1 MPAAPLPPA
10 DLAAQL
16 AAFERDGAIV
26 LPGALSA
33 EEVELLRDAIQS
45 NRARQPLNWS
55 LRGAENGVDGGPQGE
70 SGRWQTDE
78 LLRTETDA
86 VALVAR
92 HPLLMQLA
100 SALIGPA
107 CRFSNL
113 GCMHREPVPEP
124 PPPSVPDAFAAQGI
138 HWQMWHREAGG
149 HAAPDHPLCIP
160 SLQCLFY
167 LDDCTEDS
175 HCFSFVPESAAEKRA
190 LPHEPADNGSV
201 PTADGLNRVR
211 VQRDSVTGSDDMW
224 RNVPLEGRPNWPR
237 SLKGRDALAPAG
249 SLIVQNNHNLHA
261 GTVRGPT
268 ERPRRT
274 LHIGYRNLGSSH
286 VKEDLNPATLPLPD
300 QLGLPTR
307 LQDARTQAL
316 GFVAGVPEEYR
327 WMYDVAELYHGLFVK
342 HDSGY
347 PPDED
352 GEREHAAGLA
362 AAAAARL

>member
-1 MPAAPLPPA
+1 MPMPPLPPA
-10 DLAAQL
+10 ALAAQL

-33 EEVELLRDAIQS
+33 AEVEQLRGAIAS
-45 NRARQPLNWS
+45 NRARQPRNWT
-55 LRGAENGVDGGPQGE
+55 LRGAEAHGAGGGPVGE

-100 SALIGPA
+100 SALIGPT
-107 CRFSNL
+107 CRFSNV

-124 PPPSVPDAFAAQGI
+124 PSNVPDAFATQGI

-149 HAAPDHPLCIP
+149 SAAPDHALCIP

-175 HCFSFVPESAAEKRA
+175 HCFSFVPESVAQKRA
-190 LPHEPADNGSV
+190 LPHETADNGGG
-201 PTADGLNRVR
+201 PTADGPDRMRVR
-211 VQRDSVTGSDDMW
+211 RDSVTGSDDMW
-224 RNVPLEGRPNWPR
+224 RNVPLEGRPGWPPE
-237 SLKGRDALAPAG
+237 LKGRDALAPAG
-249 SLIVQNNHNLHA
+249 ALVVQNNHNLHA

-268 ERPRRT
+268 NRPRRT
-274 LHIGYRNLGSSH
+274 LHVGYRNMGSSH
-286 VKEDLNPATLPLPD
+286 VKERLSPAALPD
-300 QLGLPTR
+300 AAGLSAR
-307 LQDARTQAL
+307 LRGARARAQA
-316 GFVAGVPEEYR
+316 FVAGVPAENR
-327 WMYDVAELYHGLFVK
+327 WMYDAAELYHGMFAK

-347 PPDED
+347 PPPP
-352 GEREHAAGLA
+352 EHEQEEQAAAGTA
-362 AAAAARL
+362 GSARL